1 MPVCGSAASLHGAQA
16 GDCLPEEFLALRP
29 AYDSAVARCGDK
41 ACLEG
46 ALDAFRKNIEAVA
59 KRCAANIRNF
69 SADDGTVAPAVQA
82 LLRKRIMK
90 AGGDELGALDDT
102 DGRQSI
108 SFQVL
113 TLGLSTPKTAIRSL
127 LRQVR

>member
-1 MPVCGSAASLHGAQA
+1 M
-16 GDCLPEEFLALRP
+16 D
-29 AYDSAVARCGDK
+29 AVH
-41 ACLEG
+41 
-46 ALDAFRKNIEAVA
+46 KNIEAVA
-59 KRCAANIRNF
+59 KRSAANIRNF

-108 SFQVL
+108 TFQVL

-127 LRQVR
+127 LRHVR